1 METIM
6 RALIVIHIPTREFP
20 ANSATSHSMIV
31 TDSAKLR
38 SVSWKMALA
47 TGGGELRQRRPWLL
61 RRQTATATSSISGS
75 PMIDCDEI
83 GGACN
88 SSPPTDARTRTAAQ
102 VVQMRWTSRVVGRGQ
117 KVFIHFNSV
126 TEPFKHLFS
135 ISPG

>member
-31 TDSAKLR
+31 TDSAKLC
-38 SVSWKMALA
+38 SVSWKVALA
-47 TGGGELRQRRPWLL
+47 TGGGELRLRPWLR
-61 RRQTATATSSISGS
+61 RRQATATSSISGS

-88 SSPPTDARTRTAAQ
+88 SSPPTDADGRRPKLSKCAG
-102 VVQMRWTSRVVGRGQ
+102 RRGWSRSKWCYSFQFRDGTFQ
-117 KVFIHFNSV
+117 ASSL
-126 TEPFKHLFS
+126 LFPS
-135 ISPG
+135 LG